1 MMTEARTGAA
11 WTAGQGTLA
20 RTLRAAA
27 AVALVGL
34 MAACAST
41 GTKALYDLSAVASVP
56 APANHK
62 ASSAQV
68 LVPAPRALRALA
80 TDSIAV
86 KSGAAAI
93 SYYPNVLWADQL
105 PNVLQSRVVESFERS
120 GRIHAVGFPGEGL
133 LINYQIPI
141 EIRDFE
147 LVSGAHSRGVVEL
160 SVKIL
165 NDANGRVVASRVF
178 RAEVPTSSDTAP
190 AAVKALNAALQQ
202 VLNELV
208 PWVDQSI

>member
-1 MMTEARTGAA
+1 MTEARTEAGRGAGRGTGSR
-11 WTAGQGTLA
+11 TARAFAALA
-20 RTLRAAA
+20 LA
-27 AVALVGL
+27 GL

-41 GTKALYDLSAVASVP
+41 GTKALYDLSAVADVP

-93 SYYPNVLWADQL
+93 AYYPNVLWADQL

-147 LVSGAHSRGVVEL
+147 LVSGAHARGVVEL

-165 NDANGRVVASRVF
+165 NDANGRVIASRVF
-178 RAEVPTSSDTAP
+178 RAEVPASSDTAP